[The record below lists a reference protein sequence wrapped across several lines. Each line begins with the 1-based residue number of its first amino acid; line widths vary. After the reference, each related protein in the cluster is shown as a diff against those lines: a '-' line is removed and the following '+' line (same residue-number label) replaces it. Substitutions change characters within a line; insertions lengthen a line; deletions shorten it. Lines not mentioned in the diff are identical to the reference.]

1 MAAGIDR
8 HVLGQR
14 VAYWRVQRHLTQQE
28 LADRLGRPR
37 NWVWKIESGSVGS
50 LERYSTLAQVA
61 DALTVDMQVLLGHDL
76 QRRPAATEC
85 VDSETVEAIREALER
100 YDALG
105 GMLTAPRAAAEPP
118 DLADLRRQVDYLW
131 AAWQRARYG
140 ILGATL
146 PKLLIDAQLAH
157 TACDGDDRVEAA
169 SLLTQSY
176 QLTASVLRKL
186 GEQQLGWLAADRAVR
201 LVGETDDICWRGSA
215 IYRVGNAL
223 LSLGRVDAALQVH
236 LAGVEQLSPDAAA
249 DDNPDRMSVY
259 GHCLLQTAVTAA
271 RKGDSASVADL
282 FTEAGAVA
290 QHLGLDD
297 DRYQTTFGPT
307 NVAVHRVAAAVEMGE
322 GPSAVEHHESISP
335 DALARLRPERRAN
348 HLLDVA
354 RGYAQWGKPDQAA
367 EFLVAADALCPAE
380 IRCRPVAQSVLRELG
395 RRRKVENLP
404 VPLRDLAV
412 AAAMPE

>member
-1 MAAGIDR
+1 MATGIDR

-14 VAYWRVQRHLTQQE
+14 VAYWRVQRQLTQQE

-37 NWVWKIESGSVGS
+37 NWIWKIESGALGS
-50 LERYSTLAQVA
+50 LERYNILAQVA
-61 DALTVDMQVLLGHDL
+61 DALTLDMQVLLGQDL
-76 QRRPAATEC
+76 QRQPRATAC
-85 VDSETVEAIREALER
+85 VDPETVEAIREALER
-100 YDALG
+100 YDMLG
-105 GMLTAPRAAAEPP
+105 GALAPSRAAAEPH
-118 DLADLRRQVDYLW
+118 DLAHLRRQVDYLW
-131 AAWQRARYG
+131 TAWQRARYG
-140 ILGATL
+140 VLGATL
-146 PKLLIDAQLAH
+146 PRLLVDAQLAH
-157 TACDGDDRVEAA
+157 TASDATARPEAA
-169 SLLTQSY
+169 SLLTQAY
-176 QLTASVLRKL
+176 QLSASVLRKL

-259 GHCLLQTAVTAA
+259 GHCLLQAAMTAA
-271 RKGDSASVADL
+271 RKGDSASVTDL

-290 QHLGLDD
+290 EHLGGDD

-307 NVAVHRVAAAVEMGE
+307 NVAVHRVAAAVEIGE
-322 GPSAVEHHESISP
+322 GPRAIEYHEAIST
-335 DALARLRPERRAN
+335 DALDRLRPERRAN

-380 IRCRPVAQSVLRELG
+380 VRCRPVAQSVLRELS

-404 VPLRDLAV
+404 APLRDLA
-412 AAAMPE
+412 AAVAMPE